1 MERGLVAEIDLQ
13 AVSHNFG
20 VIRQMTGGR
29 PVIAVVKADAYGHG
43 AVEVSKRLV
52 GDGAEYLAVAFMNE
66 AIQLREAGISAPILV
81 LFDPDVKEA
90 FEYNLT
96 PVVGTLKAA
105 YDLSREAVR
114 RGRHITVHI
123 KVDSGMGRLG
133 LRCVPDNCCDI
144 SECEKVIIE
153 ISRLQGINIEGMMSH
168 FCDADLKYLSF
179 ARSQISVFDTLRKN
193 LSAAGLHIPVCHLA
207 NSAAV
212 MSLPEAHYD
221 AVRPGIMLYGCSPLD
236 GVDRGLVPAM
246 SVKARIL
253 ALRKLPPG
261 TSISYGRTFVTARE
275 SLVAVMSAGYADGF
289 NRLFSNNAAVLV
301 KGRKAPVVGRVCMDI
316 TMVDVT
322 EIADVSEMDEVIIMG
337 GRGEERIGAEDLA
350 RWSNTIPYEVMLSIG
365 SKAKRIYI

>member
-1 MERGLVAEIDLQ
+1 MERGLVAEIDLR

-43 AVEVSKRLV
+43 AVEVSERLV
-52 GDGAEYLAVAFMNE
+52 GDGAEYLAVAFMDE
-66 AIQLREAGISAPILV
+66 ARQLREAGISAPILV
-81 LFDPDVKEA
+81 FFDSDVNEA

-96 PVVGTLKAA
+96 PVVWTLKAA

-133 LRCVPDNCCDI
+133 LRCVPDNF

-153 ISRLQGINIEGMMSH
+153 ISGLQGINIEGIMSH
-168 FCDADLKYLSF
+168 FCDADLKDLSF
-179 ARSQISVFDTLRKN
+179 ARSQINAFNALRKN
-193 LSAAGLHIPVCHLA
+193 LAERGLHIPVCHLA

-212 MSLPEAHYD
+212 MSLPESHYD
-221 AVRPGIMLYGCSPLD
+221 AVRPGLMLYGCSPLA
-236 GVDRGLVPAM
+236 GVDRRLVPVM

-261 TSISYGRTFVTARE
+261 TPISYGRTFVTARE
-275 SLVAVMSAGYADGF
+275 SLIAVMSAGYADGF
-289 NRLFSNNAAVLV
+289 NRLFSNNASVLV
-301 KGRKAPVVGRVCMDI
+301 KGKKAPVVGRVCMDV

-322 EIADVSEMDEVIIMG
+322 EIADVSEEDDVIIIG
-337 GRGEERIGAEDLA
+337 GQGDERIGAEDLA
-350 RWSNTIPYEVMLSIG
+350 QLSNTIPYEIMLAIG
-365 SKAKRIYI
+365 SRAKRVYT